1 MGIFHRK
8 SDGMPATAYVI
19 AADRP
24 AKYRGKA
31 PLALRLAVRAP
42 GREPF
47 LADHREVVTR
57 ARWPWSG
64 TLLPVLVDAD
74 RPAVVG
80 IRWGEVAG
88 FDQSAVPEFQVMAER
103 LTGRSGATGFA
114 DGPPEPE
121 DTVPPEYRRA
131 PGPRSRDTVA
141 ELERLAALH
150 AAGSLTDVEFEAAK
164 RRVLDLD

>member
-1 MGIFHRK
+1 MGIFRRK
-8 SDGMPATAYVI
+8 SDGVPAIAYVI

-24 AKYRGKA
+24 VRYGGKA
-31 PLALRLAVRAP
+31 PLELRLAVQAP

-47 LADHREVVTR
+47 LADHREVVAR

-74 RPAVVG
+74 RPALAG
-80 IRWGEVAG
+80 IRWREVAG
-88 FDQSAVPEFQVMAER
+88 FDQSAVPEFQAMAER
-103 LTGRSGATGFA
+103 LTGGTNVPG
-114 DGPPEPE
+114 DGGPRDSEPE
-121 DTVPPEYRRA
+121 DTVPPEYRRE
-131 PGPRSRDTVA
+131 SRDTVT

-150 AAGSLTDVEFEAAK
+150 MVGSLTDAEFEAAK